1 MDVLKGTLMK
11 SDEKISVVTL
21 IEALVRSRKLV
32 AIIIGAGIALSF
44 TLALTLPQRFTATAT
59 ILPSGKG
66 NLFGKLGSL
75 IGLQNS
81 SLTDEIPQNSS
92 LLFPTVLSS
101 RYVRMQLLRS
111 TFEYAGKKTTL
122 SEILGKRDIDDALTA
137 LDALV
142 GIGMD
147 KKTGIIRIRVT
158 TNDPDLSAAV
168 ANRLIDL
175 LRDFNVQK
183 KRKKAWYNYEF
194 LSNKLS
200 EASKELFAAESTL
213 TAFEKRHRDYTE
225 STDPSVV
232 MEHEKLTRELE
243 LKENLFIDLTKEKE
257 LADIEL
263 KRQTPIVRVLDYASP
278 PRIKSFPPR
287 KLIVMAGGS
296 LSLISAVIVSLLRMI
311 SLSALITR
319 FI

>member
-1 MDVLKGTLMK
+1 MK

-278 PRIKSFPPR
+278 PR
-287 KLIVMAGGS
+287 
-296 LSLISAVIVSLLRMI
+296 
-311 SLSALITR
+311 
-319 FI
+319 

>member
-1 MDVLKGTLMK
+1 MK